1 MLPEAR
7 GEGTIVVPV
16 AGFERAV
23 VGTAKPKGKGAGA
36 GAAKPPANTEAE
48 ELMP

>member
-1 MLPEAR
+1 VLPEAR
-7 GEGTIVVPV
+7 GEGAIVVLV

-36 GAAKPPANTEAE
+36 AEPTVNTEAE